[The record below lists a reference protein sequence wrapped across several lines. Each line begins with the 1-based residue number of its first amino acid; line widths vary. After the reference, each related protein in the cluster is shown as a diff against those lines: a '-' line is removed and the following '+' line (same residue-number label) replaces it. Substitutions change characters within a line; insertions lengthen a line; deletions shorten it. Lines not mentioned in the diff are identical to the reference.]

1 MTYARVSL
9 ATLLILV
16 LALTGCGS
24 AVNDLQVALDAIT
37 TAFPL
42 IAGLTGVPAATTAE
56 VVNYLDAANNALDQ
70 ASTILAGPGT
80 DAQKTAQI
88 VAAFAAVVAPVV
100 PSQYSALASLVQAIA
115 GDVAKF
121 LAGLPATTSTGTTTL
136 SQVDRNKLAHASTVA
151 GSNRVALRKLKKP

>member
-9 ATLLILV
+9 AMLLILV

-37 TAFPL
+37 TAFPI

-70 ASTILAGPGT
+70 ASTILAGP
-80 DAQKTAQI
+80 
-88 VAAFAAVVAPVV
+88 
-100 PSQYSALASLVQAIA
+100 ALASLVQAIA